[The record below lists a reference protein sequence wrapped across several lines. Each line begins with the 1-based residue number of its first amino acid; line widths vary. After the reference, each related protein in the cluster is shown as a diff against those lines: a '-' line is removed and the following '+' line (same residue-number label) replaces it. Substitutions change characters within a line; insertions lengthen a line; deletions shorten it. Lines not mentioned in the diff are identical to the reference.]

1 MFSLPLTDRA
11 TLHPLTP
18 WQAAEFADFVAR
30 TRTHLAPWLPWAH
43 TITDTDTARAFLQRY
58 ADAQARDA
66 GSIHG
71 IRLDGKLAGG
81 TLFRTFDAAAGV
93 CEIGGLARAGG
104 RGARAGDPGRPADDR
119 LGARRA

>member
-11 TLHPLTP
+11 TLHPLAP

-58 ADAQARDA
+58 ADAQARDT

-71 IRLDGKLAGG
+71 IRLDGKLVGG
-81 TLFRTFDAAAGV
+81 TLFRTFDAAAGS
-93 CEIGGLARAGG
+93 ARSGSG
-104 RGARAGDPGRPADDR
+104 SGRRPRGAGW
-119 LGARRA
+119 